1 MGSFVFNQQLFM
13 CGQYNLCRVDGG
25 IYNPLQAG
33 ETDYVYLQLE
43 VSGNSNPGYCVP
55 DIAIAYDEN

>member
-1 MGSFVFNQQLFM
+1 M
-13 CGQYNLCRVDGG
+13 CGQYNMCRVDGG